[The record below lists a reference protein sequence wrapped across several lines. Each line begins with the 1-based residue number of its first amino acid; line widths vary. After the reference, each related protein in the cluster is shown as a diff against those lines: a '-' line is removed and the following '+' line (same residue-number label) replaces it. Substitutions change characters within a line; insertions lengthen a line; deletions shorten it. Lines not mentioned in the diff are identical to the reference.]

1 MPVPEVHA
9 DDVLVRVRACGICG
23 SDVHGYDGSSGRRI
37 PPLVMGHEAAGII
50 EQVGAGVK
58 NFGRGDRVTFDSTVS
73 CGRCEFCR
81 RGERNL
87 CDNRMVLGVSCAD
100 YRRHGA
106 FAEYV
111 SVPSRILYRLPDALP
126 FEHAAV
132 VEALSVAVHAVGRG
146 QMGVRWGS
154 DGGRTPDTPYP
165 PVVVIGC
172 GMIGLLVI
180 QVLRAQGFQNVIA
193 VDVDEAR
200 RTLAARLGAA
210 CTIDGTD
217 DVPAAVRAAT
227 AEKGADLV
235 FEAVGRPETF
245 LAAARSARKGGT
257 VVLIGNVAPR
267 VELPLQ
273 EIVTREVS
281 LLGSCASSGEYP
293 ACLDL
298 LARGAVDVAPL
309 ISVTAPLEEGP
320 VWFERLHKGGGKLMK
335 VILRP

>member
-1 MPVPEVHA
+1 MPVPEIHA
-9 DDVLVRVRACGICG
+9 DDVLVRVRACGVCG

-37 PPLVMGHEAAGII
+37 PPLVMGHEAAGVI
-50 EQVGAGVK
+50 EQVGAGVAD
-58 NFGRGDRVTFDSTVS
+58 FARGDRVTFDSTVS

-81 RGERNL
+81 RGEVNL

-132 VEALSVAVHAVGRG
+132 IEALSVAVHAVGRS
-146 QMGVRWGS
+146 QTRRQA
-154 DGGRTPDTPYP
+154 GRQT

-180 QVLRAQGFQNVIA
+180 QVLRAGGFQHVIA
-193 VDVDEAR
+193 VDVDEER
-200 RTLAARLGAA
+200 RALAARLGAA
-210 CTIDGTD
+210 HTVDGRD
-217 DVPAAVRAAT
+217 DVPAFIRAAT
-227 AEKGADLV
+227 GGKGADLA
-235 FEAVGRPETF
+235 FEVVGRAETF
-245 LAAARSARKGGT
+245 LTATRSVRKGGT
-257 VVLIGNVAPR
+257 VTLVGNLAPR
-267 VELPLQ
+267 VEMPLQ
-273 EIVTREVS
+273 EIVTRELS

-293 ACLDL
+293 ACIDL
-298 LARGAVDVAPL
+298 VARGAVDVAPL

-320 VWFERLHKGGGKLMK
+320 IWFERLHKGGGNLMK

>member
-1 MPVPEVHA
+1 MPVPEVQA
-9 DDVLVRVRACGICG
+9 DDVLVRVHACGVCG

-37 PPLVMGHEAAGII
+37 PPLVMGHEAAGVI
-50 EQVGAGVK
+50 ERVGAGVK
-58 NFGRGDRVTFDSTVS
+58 DFGRGDRVTFDSTVS

-81 RGERNL
+81 RGEVNL

-146 QMGVRWGS
+146 RTGVRLGS
-154 DGGRTPDTPYP
+154 DWGQT
-165 PVVVIGC
+165 PVVVVGC
-172 GMIGLLVI
+172 GMIGLLVL
-180 QVLRAQGFQNVIA
+180 QVLRAQGFQHVIA
-193 VDVDEAR
+193 VDVDEER
-200 RTLAARLGAA
+200 RALATRLGAA
-210 CTIDGTD
+210 CTVDGKD
-217 DVPAAVRAAT
+217 DVPAAVRAASGG
-227 AEKGADLV
+227 KGANLA
-235 FEAVGRPETF
+235 FEVVGRPETF
-245 LAAARSARKGGT
+245 LAAARSVRKGGT

-320 VWFERLHKGGGKLMK
+320 TWFERLHKGGGKLMK
-335 VILRP
+335 VILQP